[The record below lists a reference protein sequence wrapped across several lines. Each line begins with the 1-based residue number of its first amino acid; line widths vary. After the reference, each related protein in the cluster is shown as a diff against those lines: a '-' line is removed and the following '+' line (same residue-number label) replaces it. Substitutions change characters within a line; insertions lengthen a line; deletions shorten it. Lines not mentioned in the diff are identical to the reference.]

1 MILAAGKGTRVRP
14 LTNEMP
20 KPMIPIIGKPVM
32 EYLIEELARHGFDE
46 IMINVSHLPE
56 KIESYF
62 GNGERLGVEI
72 GYSFEGHIENDE
84 IQSEALG
91 SAGGLK
97 RIQEFGGFFD
107 DTFLV
112 VCGDA
117 LIDLDLTKAVREHW
131 KSGAVASICT
141 LAVAP
146 EQVSDYGVVVSDD
159 NGQITSFQE
168 KPAVEDALSNKVN
181 TGIYIFEPE
190 VLDLIPSGQ
199 TYDIGGDLFP
209 KIVER
214 GLGFQAIDLPFN
226 WIDIGRIS
234 DYWEAN
240 QKIMEGKL
248 RTIPM
253 PGTEVRPGVW
263 VGLNTSIDWENC
275 EIQGP
280 VYIGSG
286 TRVEAGAMI
295 VGPTWVGHGCH
306 IRQNARISKS
316 IIFEY
321 TRIGSASIVKNS
333 VAFGRFFVDKDGN
346 SFESD
351 SMNLDWV
358 TDSRIPTERLVND
371 GVEKNVE
378 ATADA

>member
-1 MILAAGKGTRVRP
+1 MKAMILAAGRGTRVRP

-32 EYLIEELARHGFDE
+32 EYIVEELARHGFDE

-62 GNGERLGVEI
+62 GNGERFGVEI
-72 GYSFEGHIENDE
+72 GYSFEGYIEDGE
-84 IQSEALG
+84 IQSTALG

-97 RIQEFGGFFD
+97 RIQDFGGFFD

-141 LAVAP
+141 HAVSP
-146 EQVSDYGVVVSDD
+146 EEVSSYGVVVSDD
-159 NGQITSFQE
+159 DGQIVSFQE
-168 KPAVEDALSNKVN
+168 KPSIEEARSNKVN

-190 VLDLIPSGQ
+190 VLDLIPSGEQ
-199 TYDIGGDLFP
+199 YDIGGDLFP
-209 KIVER
+209 QIVKK
-214 GLGFQAIDLPFN
+214 GLSFHSIDLPFN
-226 WIDIGRIS
+226 WVDIGKIS
-234 DYWEAN
+234 DYWDAN
-240 QKIMEGKL
+240 QKIMQGEL

-253 PGTEVRPGVW
+253 PGTEARPGVW
-263 VGLNTSIDWENC
+263 VGLNTNIDWDNC

-286 TRVEAGAMI
+286 TTVEGGAMI
-295 VGPTWVGHGCH
+295 VGPTWIGHGCH
-306 IRQNARISKS
+306 IREGARISKS

-333 VAFGRFFVDKDGN
+333 VAFGQFFVDKDGN
-346 SFESD
+346 AFKSES
-351 SMNLDWV
+351 MHLDWV
-358 TDSRIPTERLVND
+358 TDSRIPAQSLKS
-371 GVEKNVE
+371 EK
-378 ATADA
+378 AK